1 MLRMSNPNYK
11 IQRTLSGIETPKKC
25 TCLWHGKINQKYNVA
40 KYNVAKYG
48 KRFMFGS
55 IVLSAV
61 LVVYNDRDIIFR

>member
-1 MLRMSNPNYK
+1 MYNQKNYK

-25 TCLWHGKINQKYNVA
+25 PHFERGKINQKC
-40 KYNVAKYG
+40 NVAKYG

-61 LVVYNDRDIIFR
+61 LVVYNDRDIIFRS